1 MQSIEIELLGRKYF
15 FKTDNPDK
23 IREYAEFM
31 KKELD
36 SLYERNP
43 AIDHTKLFAY
53 YSLSLTERF
62 FDEIAKNKELSEEL
76 KNIDSSLKD
85 LNSDININIWNI
97 PCDMRDIM
105 SVSEPI
111 IE

>member
-31 KKELD
+31 KNELD
-36 SLYERNP
+36 ALYEKNP

-62 FDEIAKNKELSEEL
+62 FKEIEKNEILSKEL
-76 KNIDSSLKD
+76 KNIDSSLKKMT
-85 LNSDININIWNI
+85 SDINI
-97 PCDMRDIM
+97 
-105 SVSEPI
+105 
-111 IE
+111 

>member
-31 KKELD
+31 KSELD
-36 SLYERNP
+36 TLYKKNP
-43 AIDHTKLFAY
+43 AIDHTKLFTY

-62 FDEIAKNKELSEEL
+62 FKEIEKNKILSSEL
-76 KNIDSSLKD
+76 KNIDSALKD
-85 LNSDININIWNI
+85 LTSDINI
-97 PCDMRDIM
+97 
-105 SVSEPI
+105 
-111 IE
+111 